1 MPMCNGRV
9 IGSGEAERFS
19 QAFTRTL
26 KSLNLVDREDPLCD
40 LIARKIIEIDAAGIH
55 DPKEIA
61 KIAAQQL
68 SLQG

>member
-9 IGSGEAERFS
+9 IGSGEAERFN

-26 KSLNLVDREDPLCD
+26 RSLNLIDRDDPLCD
-40 LIARKIIEIDAAGIH
+40 FIARKIIEIDAAGIH

-61 KIAAQQL
+61 KIAIRQL
-68 SLQG
+68 GR